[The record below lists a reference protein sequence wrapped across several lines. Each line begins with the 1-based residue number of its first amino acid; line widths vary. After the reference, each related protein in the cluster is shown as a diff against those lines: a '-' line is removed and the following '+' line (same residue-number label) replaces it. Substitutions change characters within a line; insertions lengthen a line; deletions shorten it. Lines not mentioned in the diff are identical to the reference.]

1 MLEKEITIKTG
12 EGQLNTFIVHPDE
25 DGPHPVILFLM
36 DAPGK
41 REELH
46 QMVRRIAA
54 CGYWVM
60 LPNLYY
66 RVSQNLFQMEQIKVG
81 RSCLSRRIVL
91 VMRLY

>member
-1 MLEKEITIKTG
+1 MLEKEITIKTA
-12 EGQLNTFIVHPDE
+12 EGQMNTFIVHPDE

-46 QMVRRIAA
+46 QMARRIAA

-66 RVSQNLFQMEQIKVG
+66 R
-81 RSCLSRRIVL
+81 RIQEFD
-91 VMRLY
+91 